1 MKAQEFI
8 ESATEATGLDD
19 FGDDALF
26 GGDGWRT
33 GLDVLV
39 DSLDREANLHEMGQ
53 MVVQGELT
61 QYLVN
66 RLRIVDH
73 HRKHPEIRERDITP
87 PIVIMGQART
97 GTTMLFDLLA
107 QDPDHRVPQTWEVDQ
122 PLPPPRAETY
132 LTDPRIAQADAS
144 FELVDTVIPE
154 FRAVH
159 QLGAQL
165 AQECVR
171 ITASHFVSV
180 IFPTQYQ
187 VPSYLEWLLYSAQEQ
202 GHVAGSYTWH
212 RRFLELLQSEA
223 PGTRWLIKTPFHCW
237 TLPELMGEYPQ
248 ALLVQTHRDPAK
260 VMASTTSL
268 LATLRK
274 LGTDDIVYPRMADE
288 FFELILGGLERSVD
302 ARLNG
307 IVPADRVV
315 DLQFDALMTDP
326 IGAAKAVYSAF
337 GWAFSA
343 EVQDAMTTFLRTH
356 EREGHGH
363 PYTFEATG
371 LSLDAVRDRTARYTE
386 YHDVAQELS

>member
-33 GLDVLV
+33 GLDKLV
-39 DSLDREANLHEMGQ
+39 DSLDREANLHEIGQ

-154 FRAVH
+154 FRAELVH
-159 QLGAQL
+159 
-165 AQECVR
+165 
-171 ITASHFVSV
+171 
-180 IFPTQYQ
+180 
-187 VPSYLEWLLYSAQEQ
+187 
-202 GHVAGSYTWH
+202 
-212 RRFLELLQSEA
+212 
-223 PGTRWLIKTPFHCW
+223 
-237 TLPELMGEYPQ
+237 
-248 ALLVQTHRDPAK
+248 
-260 VMASTTSL
+260 
-268 LATLRK
+268 
-274 LGTDDIVYPRMADE
+274 
-288 FFELILGGLERSVD
+288 
-302 ARLNG
+302 
-307 IVPADRVV
+307 
-315 DLQFDALMTDP
+315 
-326 IGAAKAVYSAF
+326 
-337 GWAFSA
+337 
-343 EVQDAMTTFLRTH
+343 
-356 EREGHGH
+356 
-363 PYTFEATG
+363 
-371 LSLDAVRDRTARYTE
+371 
-386 YHDVAQELS
+386 